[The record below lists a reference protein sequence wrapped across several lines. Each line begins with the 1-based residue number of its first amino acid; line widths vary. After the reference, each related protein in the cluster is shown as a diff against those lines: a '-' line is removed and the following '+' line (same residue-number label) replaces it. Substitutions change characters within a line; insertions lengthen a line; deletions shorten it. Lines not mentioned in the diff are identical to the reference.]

1 MTMKQNLQIISG
13 NHRTIS
19 NNNNNT
25 ITTNNN
31 SYTLSPPTE
40 VEQNITQNDF
50 VASGLAS
57 LSASQNTPSGK
68 VICSGL
74 GNSDNK
80 KTNLIS
86 DETIP
91 LNWDYIKLD
100 LFDNSKPE
108 DLAQG
113 KTKLKLALN
122 IKKTG
127 QTAWM
132 SFNAQLNSPIRN
144 MKRNLDQATWDGDH
158 YMAVRE
164 SHSEFR
170 KIFSDVR
177 ASKFYE
183 KGYANHKGKSIEDLS
198 VIVAQHEDVG
208 CYIINLH
215 FNNQQWVWMLK
226 GGQGYLTPLQ
236 RKQGV
241 IATAGVKKAP
251 KQRNI
256 KAGDIL

>member
-1 MTMKQNLQIISG
+1 MYQPTDNQSID
-13 NHRTIS
+13 RTIS

-31 SYTLSPPTE
+31 SYALSPLTE
-40 VEQNITQNDF
+40 EKQNITGVDSFAGGPF
-50 VASGLAS
+50 VVD
-57 LSASQNTPSGK
+57 SGK
-68 VICSGL
+68 TPRGVICSVL
-74 GNSDNK
+74 ETPADK
-80 KTNLIS
+80 KSNLIS
-86 DETIP
+86 DPTIP
-91 LNWDYIKLD
+91 FNWDYIKLD

-108 DLAQG
+108 DLALG

-144 MKRNLDQATWDGDH
+144 MKRNLDDATWNGDH
-158 YMAVRE
+158 YMAVRL
-164 SHSEFR
+164 SHAEL
-170 KIFSDVR
+170 KDYYQDVR

-198 VIVAQHEDVG
+198 VIVAQHEEVG
-208 CYIINLH
+208 CYIVNLH

-226 GGQGYLTPLQ
+226 GVQGYLTQSQ

-241 IATAGVKKAP
+241 IATAGIKKAA

>member
-1 MTMKQNLQIISG
+1 MKQDSSNNQVID
-13 NHRTIS
+13 RTIS

-31 SYTLSPPTE
+31 SYALYSPSEKQQCLTGCDE
-40 VEQNITQNDF
+40 
-50 VASGLAS
+50 VASGPAF
-57 LSASQNTPSGK
+57 SGK
-68 VICSGL
+68 TPREVICSGL
-74 GNSDNK
+74 ETPEDK
-80 KTNLIS
+80 KQNLIS
-86 DETIP
+86 DDTIP
-91 LNWDYIKLD
+91 LNWDYIKID

-108 DLAQG
+108 DLIKG

-144 MKRNLDQATWDGDH
+144 MKRNLDQVTWDGDH
-158 YMAVRE
+158 YMGVRLSYGE
-164 SHSEFR
+164 L
-170 KIFSDVR
+170 KDYYQDVR

-183 KGYANHKGKSIEDLS
+183 KGYSHHKGETIEDLS
-198 VIVAQHEDVG
+198 VVVAQHEDIG
-208 CYIINLH
+208 CYVVNLH
-215 FNNQQWVWMLK
+215 YQTQQWIWLLK
-226 GGQGYLTPLQ
+226 GGKGYLTPAQ

-241 IATAGVKKAP
+241 IATAGVKRAP
-251 KQRNI
+251 RRKNI

>member
-1 MTMKQNLQIISG
+1 MNKKSSTNQS

-19 NNNNNT
+19 NNNNN
-25 ITTNNN
+25 IIITNNN
-31 SYTLSPPTE
+31 SYSLSSPPE
-40 VEQNITQNDF
+40 EEQNLTGVDSFLSGPF
-50 VASGLAS
+50 VSD
-57 LSASQNTPSGK
+57 SGK
-68 VICSGL
+68 TPREVICSEL
-74 GNSDNK
+74 ETPADK

-91 LNWDYIKLD
+91 HDWDYIKID

-108 DLAQG
+108 DLALG

-144 MKRNLDQATWDGDH
+144 MKRGLDDATWNGYH

-164 SHSEFR
+164 CHSEL
-170 KIFSDVR
+170 KDIYPDVR

-183 KGYANHKGKSIEDLS
+183 KGYANHKGKSTEYLS
-198 VIVAQHEDVG
+198 VIVALHEVVG
-208 CYIINLH
+208 CYVVNLH
-215 FNNQQWVWMLK
+215 FDNQQWIWLLK
-226 GGQGYLTPLQ
+226 GGKGYLTAQQ

-241 IATAGVKKAP
+241 IATAGVKQAP

-256 KAGDIL
+256 DARKIL

>member
-1 MTMKQNLQIISG
+1 MNKTTNNQVTD
-13 NHRTIS
+13 RTIS
-19 NNNNNT
+19 NNNNNI

-31 SYTLSPPTE
+31 SYNLSSPLE
-40 VEQNITQNDF
+40 EEQNLTGF
-50 VASGLAS
+50 AS
-57 LSASQNTPSGK
+57 LRSGPFVSDSGK
-68 VICSGL
+68 TPREVICSEL
-74 GNSDNK
+74 ETPADK

-91 LNWDYIKLD
+91 LHWDYIKLD

-108 DLAQG
+108 DLTKG

-144 MKRNLDQATWDGDH
+144 MKRNLDDATWNGYH

-164 SHSEFR
+164 SHAELR
-170 KIFSDVR
+170 DYYQDVR

-183 KGYANHKGKSIEDLS
+183 KGYSNHKGKSTEYLS
-198 VIVAQHEDVG
+198 VIVAQHEDIG
-208 CYIINLH
+208 CYVINLH
-215 FNNQQWVWMLK
+215 YDNQQWIWMLK
-226 GGQGYLTPLQ
+226 GGQGYLTAQQ

-241 IATAGVKKAP
+241 IATAGVKRSP

-256 KAGDIL
+256 DARKLLG